1 MIETTDPAES
11 PTPETEAVAP
21 VPAALPEPS
30 DLTDSDPVDRPAEA
44 EPAIDDA
51 PVEQV
56 EGFGLTLPDDTIDAA
71 PAAPPA
77 GEASPDLPASDE
89 EDVVEIPADAGGEP
103 SAAPEPDVVAEITLE
118 SSASDDDG
126 TPPEA
131 ESVEQPDALPEHPA
145 AAEAPGEPSGESPA
159 AEVAPDLEVL
169 APVEAAPIDPVVA
182 ARAGTRIVLA
192 IKYLHERWGGAE
204 RMACVTANILVELG
218 YSVALSVFEPNG
230 PRVMFELDPRVQVTN
245 ASGAKRPTAPNVLE
259 AVASAGLLAAED
271 PAIAAE
277 FQGWAKENT
286 FAMSWASGIMAL
298 EPSLVIAY
306 LPHTYMPLLYTLGR
320 TIPVIAS
327 FENDPALEFVRFLGN
342 RDTEA
347 KRALYWGIL
356 GQAAGIKAL
365 HRPFVDE
372 IAPYFGGKIFLV
384 PNFTDPASLHLI
396 PTKRQR
402 VFAGGRLAEV
412 KGFEVLIDAMKI
424 VASRYPNCLL
434 TLYGDGELRD
444 KLAKQIK
451 RLWLQYNVV
460 LCGFSDK
467 LDLPMAQSQLSVVP
481 STIEGFGLVALEAM
495 AAGLP
500 VVAFGDCRP
509 VAHLVEDGGAGIVV
523 DTRSPESLA
532 AAILT
537 LFDDPPLAKALGE
550 AGRLYADGYSKEAY
564 TDNVLQMVTDTL
576 ADAV

>member
-1 MIETTDPAES
+1 MTETTDPAES
-11 PTPETEAVAP
+11 PSPATEAVAP
-21 VPAALPEPS
+21 VPATRAEPA
-30 DLTDSDPVDRPAEA
+30 DLADSDPVDRPAEA
-44 EPAIDDA
+44 EAKIDEVPADE
-51 PVEQV
+51 VG
-56 EGFGLTLPDDTIDAA
+56 GFGLTQPDDPINPA
-71 PAAPPA
+71 PAAPIAAESAPV
-77 GEASPDLPASDE
+77 
-89 EDVVEIPADAGGEP
+89 DVAVEPT
-103 SAAPEPDVVAEITLE
+103 AAPETEAPAEITLE
-118 SSASDDDG
+118 SFASDDDG

-131 ESVEQPDALPEHPA
+131 EPVER
-145 AAEAPGEPSGESPA
+145 AEAVPEVPAVVADPRGESPA
-159 AEVAPDLEVL
+159 AAAAPEPEVL
-169 APVEAAPIDPVVA
+169 APIEPAPIDPVMA
-182 ARAGTRIVLA
+182 ARAGTRIVVA

-230 PRVMFELDPRVQVTN
+230 PRVMFDLDPRVQITN
-245 ASGAKRPTAPNVLE
+245 TSNAKYPTAPNVLE
-259 AVASAGLLAAED
+259 AVASAGLLAADD
-271 PAIAAE
+271 PAITAE

-286 FAMSWASGIMAL
+286 FAISWASGIMAL

-356 GQAAGIKAL
+356 GRAAGIKAL

-372 IAPYFGGKIFLV
+372 IAPFFGGRIFLV
-384 PNFTDPASLHLI
+384 PNFTERASLHLI

-460 LCGFSDK
+460 LCGFSEK

-500 VVAFGDCRP
+500 VVAFRDCRP

-532 AAILT
+532 AAILA

-550 AGRLYADGYSKEAY
+550 AGRLYAEGYSKEAY
-564 TDNVLQMVTDTL
+564 SENVLQMVTDTL